1 MGLAP
6 PHRAQVT
13 SLIMSSSKQEWP
25 KQSLWHRI
33 ADFSLKDLKVGVQ
46 SGLGGGSIE
55 QFEQLLLEADFGVDV
70 TTELVVGLEQAV
82 KRGEIR
88 SNEDFRRFLQ
98 EQIRSYIETNTVGL
112 SRTPGLRRD
121 GDLGIVLVLGVNGVG
136 KTTTVAKLAHQ
147 LQEEGDQV
155 LLAAADTWRAGAQKQ
170 LRTWADRI
178 GAQFVGGKE
187 GSDPASVAFDAI
199 EAATSR
205 GVDWVLIDTAGRLH
219 TQSSLMEELVKIDRV
234 INRRVQGSPYERLLV
249 VDATS
254 GQNVLNQARQFHAA
268 MPLTGLILAKF
279 DSSARAGTVVSVVHE
294 LSIPIRYLGIGE
306 TLLDLEVFSSTKYL
320 EKIFSE
326 DR

>member
-46 SGLGGGSIE
+46 SGLGGGLIE
-55 QFEQLLLEADFGVDV
+55 QFEQLLLEADFGVAV

-82 KRGEIR
+82 KRGQIR
-88 SNEDFRRFLQ
+88 SDEDFRRFLQ
-98 EQIRSYIETNTVGL
+98 EQIHSYIETNTVGS
-112 SRTPGLRRD
+112 SRTLDLHRD

-187 GSDPASVAFDAI
+187 GADPASVAFDAV
-199 EAATSR
+199 EAATNR

-219 TQSSLMEELVKIDRV
+219 TQSSLMKELVKIDRV
-234 INRRVQGSPYERLLV
+234 INGRVQGSPYERLLV